1 MQLLQYNWH
10 MFWLQ
15 DMMEHVVLSK
25 SIKND
30 IDNHLQ
36 KLRLCFQKC
45 KEYDIKIKSR
55 QMCIYGI
62 LMDNLGFYYFL
73 RNRNTRSKENTSNS
87 KHATT

>member
-25 SIKND
+25 FIKND

-45 KEYDIKIKSR
+45 KE
-55 QMCIYGI
+55 
-62 LMDNLGFYYFL
+62 
-73 RNRNTRSKENTSNS
+73 
-87 KHATT
+87 